1 MEPINKKYLTIVA
14 SIWISFFV
22 LLFLVYLVVLMP
34 QKNNI
39 KKLEQQIKEK
49 KQTFNLALEIGDY
62 ENRFRQEQERKQ
74 LRNELDTF
82 VNSFDNLSNLTF
94 DIRQIAGRSQLD
106 SFSIKTQGNYQGLAM
121 PNCNYICESRINTS
135 FLAGFNQFANF
146 INLLERHDPVVFI
159 GSFTIKRDKEQR
171 QGNSSRVDLS
181 VFVKKQQDA
190 I

>member
-39 KKLEQQIKEK
+39 KKLEQQIRGK
-49 KQTFNLALEIGDY
+49 KQTFNLALETGDY
-62 ENRFRQEQERKQ
+62 ENRLRLEKEIKQ
-74 LRNELDTF
+74 LRNGLDTF
-82 VNSFDNLSNLTF
+82 VNTFDNLSNLTF

-106 SFSIKTQGNYQGLAM
+106 SFSIKTQGSYQGLAI

-135 FLAGFNQFANF
+135 FIAGFNQFANF
-146 INLLERHDPVVFI
+146 INLLERHNPVVFI
-159 GSFTIKRDKEQR
+159 SAFTIK
-171 QGNSSRVDLS
+171 QGNRPDQGNKAQVNLS
-181 VFVKKQQDA
+181 VFVKKQQGT
-190 I
+190 